1 MHKHEA
7 LLFTVF
13 LRVYRFYI
21 GFVTNYGLGAI
32 TLDFFFLIDLFLSR
46 ASGLNEKL

>member
-7 LLFTVF
+7 LLFAVF

-21 GFVTNYGLGAI
+21 DFVTNYGLGAI
-32 TLDFFFLIDLFLSR
+32 TLGLLIDLFLSC
-46 ASGLNEKL
+46 AAGLIEKL

>member
-13 LRVYRFYI
+13 LCVYRFYI
-21 GFVTNYGLGAI
+21 DFVTNYGLGAI
-32 TLDFFFLIDLFLSR
+32 TLAFLIDLSLSC

>member
-1 MHKHEA
+1 MHKREA

-13 LRVYRFYI
+13 LRVYRFHI
-21 GFVTNYGLGAI
+21 DSVTNCSLGAI
-32 TLDFFFLIDLFLSR
+32 TLSFWIDFFLLC

>member
-7 LLFTVF
+7 LLSTVF

-21 GFVTNYGLGAI
+21 AFVTNYGLGAI
-32 TLDFFFLIDLFLSR
+32 TLSFMIKLLLSCG
-46 ASGLNEKL
+46 SGLNEKL